1 MGKIARVM
9 WIIQVQS
16 RSPCKP
22 WGQLKNLRIILK
34 TIENIEGIKIYLFQN
49 SISVATVC
57 GIQRRK
63 ARVGRRGHVGHG
75 FSDLGR
81 VPLVCAHW
89 TLGFRFFTCLATFTL
104 FLVFVLSFSMSTT
117 SMLIIWLYVPGH
129 TCDRCSFPVN
139 VVMRSHQ

>member
-22 WGQLKNLRIILK
+22 WGQLKSLRIILK

-57 GIQRRK
+57 GIHRRK
-63 ARVGRRGHVGHG
+63 ARVGQRGHVGHG
-75 FSDLGR
+75 FSNLGR

-89 TLGFRFFTCLATFTL
+89 TLGFFTCLATFTL
-104 FLVFVLSFSMSTT
+104 FLAFVLPFSMSTT